1 MQMKGLGN
9 IVLSCTMP
17 LWDPLQSLS
26 ELMGDFPLTSVDQVL
41 FPQKYVLLGRG
52 KLMLQELPHVWEMG
66 RNAESKVFQIP
77 ELPSLPGN
85 VIFYVI

>member
-1 MQMKGLGN
+1 MQMKDLGN

-52 KLMLQELPHVWEMG
+52 KLMLQELP
-66 RNAESKVFQIP
+66 R
-77 ELPSLPGN
+77 LGN
-85 VIFYVI
+85 GKKCREQGISDT